1 MMANLWL
8 TSGLAA
14 TVPLEFLFFCAEGN
28 LRGYLAELRR
38 YSRGTLALWA
48 VSFPAAAAIGF
59 LVGTA
64 ALTTPLHVFL
74 AYAAI
79 ARVVF
84 SPNAWAA
91 VVNAVEALA
100 EKEGEVKT
108 ERVIAVCVIALA
120 LLGGGSWYYMR
131 CVSFWNAQSLASYAH
146 FGTGDIYIFPEID
159 PEQLRVTTSGIA
171 RSIAEM
177 KKTSAASIVTSVHL
191 GLYNGQ
197 LCWIATVSEPPVFG
211 SLLIGSS
218 NRLKEVIIV
227 PVTDATGEEAKVIPL
242 EAEYGEGLW
251 FRKDIRVRAQDLYPT
266 RTFSRAYLTWS
277 PEHKK
282 LVYVTTSYYQ
292 VPLGPLKDPMVH
304 VWDPQTGDL
313 LGSYQPW
320 EAPDWVV
327 QRWDEKWLETIGK
340 AFGGFRWT
348 AENELNFWN
357 GIPYYSDRSA
367 EPAEPEGLRY
377 QMWPGGELVG
387 VYLFQNKRNPSLL
400 EFVIIA
406 RRDGVYLYS
415 LDHLALISP
424 SEAKAVAKS
433 GLPALPGKG
442 MEYAT
447 PLALLY
453 RVGGELYYHVPVF
466 VAQRGHYYPAYFAL
480 VRATDRRC
488 FRFSVAETGGM
499 LEAIKAAYAAAR
511 KTTPPARELW
521 LNGTLVKKLSYVVR
535 GNTRIWLQLELPNGT
550 LAWALVKAEEL
561 PPGDMLVVLD
571 AEPGDRLCLLVEE
584 EEGVLVVR
592 RALPG

>member
-1 MMANLWL
+1 MSVLADLRYAVGQIRKSAPDFGLPAPLWL
-8 TSGLAA
+8 GLM
-14 TVPLEFLFFCAEGN
+14 
-28 LRGYLAELRR
+28 
-38 YSRGTLALWA
+38 
-48 VSFPAAAAIGF
+48 GF
-59 LVGTA
+59 LLVAGYVHGCRTLMVPA
-64 ALTTPLHVFL
+64 HIYLLRLVPVRL
-74 AYAAI
+74 
-79 ARVVF
+79 VVF
-84 SPNAWAA
+84 A
-91 VVNAVEALA
+91 
-100 EKEGEVKT
+100 
-108 ERVIAVCVIALA
+108 VIALLAKGAANLLARTRAAGLLEA
-120 LLGGGSWYYMR
+120 LRRTGRGAIKSA
-131 CVSFWNAQSLASYAH
+131 VKKAVLASVVVLLVVITPVGLPLVDRTVDYSRAARMKEV
-146 FGTGDIYIFPEID
+146 FTAMEVGDPSLFPEID

-292 VPLGPLKDPMVH
+292 VPFGPLEDPMVH
-304 VWDPQTGDL
+304 IWDPQTGAL
-313 LGSYQPW
+313 LASYRPE
-320 EAPDWVV
+320 EAPDWVI
-327 QRWDEKWLETIGK
+327 QRWDERWLETMGA
-340 AFGGFRWT
+340 AFGEFRWT
-348 AENELNFWN
+348 ADNDLNYWN
-357 GIPYYSDRSA
+357 GLPYYSDRSA

-415 LDHLALISP
+415 LNHLALISP
-424 SEAKAVAKS
+424 SEAKRVAKA
-433 GLPALPGKG
+433 GLPALPSGH
-442 MEYAT
+442 YST

-453 RVGGELYYHVPVF
+453 RIGDQLYYHIPIF
-466 VAQRGHYYPAYFAL
+466 IYSGGHYVPAYFAL

-488 FRFSVAETGGM
+488 FRTSCAEVGG
-499 LEAIKAAYAAAR
+499 LREAILATYAQIGKEAR
-511 KTTPPARELW
+511 RYTT
-521 LNGTLVKKLSYVVR
+521 LNGTLVGKYEYVEE
-535 GNTRIWLQLELPNGT
+535 GNTRIWLDIKLDNGT
-550 LAWALVKAEEL
+550 VVSVLAKVEL
-561 PPGDMLVVLD
+561 LEPEDVRILLAKHIGDYISVVVD
-571 AEPGDRLCLLVEE
+571 EKMVVVD
-584 EEGVLVVR
+584 VL
-592 RALPG
+592 A